1 MKTKH
6 TPGKWIISQLD
17 PHPVIRADN
26 AEQTV
31 IAWVQYARDSKII
44 AAAPELLAALQDL
57 LDLAETIPQ
66 PANHD
71 GLTIADK
78 CATAR
83 AAIQKATG
91 EA

>member
-6 TPGKWIISQLD
+6 TPGKWVISQLD

-31 IAWVQYARDSKII
+31 IAWVQYARDSQIL
-44 AAAPELLAALQDL
+44 AAAPELLAALIEL
-57 LDLAETIPQ
+57 C
-66 PANHD
+66 
-71 GLTIADK
+71 ADK
-78 CATAR
+78 YLSDPINSDRMKNAR
-83 AAIQKATG
+83 AAIQRATG